1 MQGET
6 SVFDE
11 RLDVAARVVVNSAY
25 TVHRALGPGLLET
38 IYEQCLSHEIRKAG
52 LKVECQVARPLVYD
66 GLKFDSGLRLDLL
79 VDDIVIVE
87 VKSVLQMH
95 PVYDAQVLSYL
106 KITGLYLG
114 LLINFNVPLIKE
126 GIKRIRL

>member
-52 LKVECQVARPLVYD
+52 LKVECQVARCGRQTGYSVPEGAMWVAD
-66 GLKFDSGLRLDLL
+66 GR
-79 VDDIVIVE
+79 
-87 VKSVLQMH
+87 
-95 PVYDAQVLSYL
+95 
-106 KITGLYLG
+106 
-114 LLINFNVPLIKE
+114 
-126 GIKRIRL
+126 